1 MFGVGD
7 ALEHEPE
14 RDVAE
19 KFAVGNERGISLC
32 GGRGE
37 EDWRTASVRKSV
49 NAEDVALRALG
60 RSVAANQDYGNLRLA
75 KAPRKAFRC
84 RVGWSP

>member
-14 RDVAE
+14 RDITE
-19 KFAVGNERGISLC
+19 KFAVGDERGISLR

-37 EDWRTASVRKSV
+37 EDWRTAAVRKSV
-49 NAEDVALRALG
+49 NAEDVAHRAL
-60 RSVAANQDYGNLRLA
+60 
-75 KAPRKAFRC
+75 
-84 RVGWSP
+84 